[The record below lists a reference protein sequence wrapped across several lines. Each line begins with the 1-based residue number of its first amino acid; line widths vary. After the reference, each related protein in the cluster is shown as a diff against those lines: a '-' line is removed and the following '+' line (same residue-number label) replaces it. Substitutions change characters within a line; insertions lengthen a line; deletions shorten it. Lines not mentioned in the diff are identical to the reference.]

1 VRGCSGTVRR
11 VDAPDLYRLP
21 PEEFTAARDSAAKAA
36 KDEGDAEAAKELK
49 ALRKPSVA
57 AWLVNL
63 LVAEQPELVE
73 QLLALGP
80 ALAQAQTAGQGDELR
95 ALGAQRRELVDAVVA
110 RAVELADRSTT
121 AAVRDEVASTLE
133 TALADPEAADAVRS
147 GRLVRALSYAGFGGV
162 DLAGAVARTSSSPKA
177 KAPRKAD
184 DRGERV
190 AVAEAAALEAA
201 GRLDDAV
208 RACEQAQR
216 EREAAQRLADTA
228 RTQADELRSRLAE
241 VEATATQA
249 ESQRRKAE
257 KAAEAAVGT
266 VRKRQ
271 AGEEQAR
278 AELDRLRRSD

>member
-1 VRGCSGTVRR
+1 

-21 PEEFTAARDSAAKAA
+21 PEEFTAARDDAVRVAKA
-36 KDEGDAEAAKELK
+36 DGDAPAAKELK
-49 ALRKPSVA
+49 ALRRPSVA
-57 AWLVNL
+57 AWLVNV
-63 LVAEQPELVE
+63 LVGEQPELVE
-73 QLLALGP
+73 QLLLLGP
-80 ALAQAQTAGQGDELR
+80 ALADAQANGNGDELR
-95 ALGAQRRELVDAVVA
+95 TLGAQRRDLVDAVVTQ
-110 RAVELADRSTT
+110 AVELAGRSVTS
-121 AAVRDEVASTLE
+121 AVRDEVASTLE

-162 DLAGAVARTSSSPKA
+162 DLAGAVARTSGSPKA
-177 KAPRKAD
+177 KALRKAD

-216 EREAAQRLADTA
+216 EHEAAQQLADTA
-228 RTQADELRSRLAE
+228 RAQVEELRSRLAE
-241 VEATATQA
+241 AEAAATHA
-249 ESQRRKAE
+249 ESQRRNAE
-257 KAAEAAVGT
+257 KAAEAAVET
-266 VRKRQ
+266 VRRRQ